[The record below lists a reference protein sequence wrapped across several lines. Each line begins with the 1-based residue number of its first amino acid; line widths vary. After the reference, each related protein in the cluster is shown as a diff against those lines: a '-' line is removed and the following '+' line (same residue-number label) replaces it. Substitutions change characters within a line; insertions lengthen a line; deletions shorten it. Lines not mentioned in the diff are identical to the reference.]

1 MVSYFSCL
9 RTSVMELQRRVS
21 VSANEYEESEGMQRS
36 EAIKTEDIYQCLNQP
51 PTAAPQYNTHTAL
64 ISEQR
69 WQKLVV
75 LLFAVN
81 ILILMIILAIT
92 GMNYSINKE
101 AHLRQVANGQR
112 ANDQEGWQLHDNV
125 FYLFWRDQSDCG
137 AAIRFCEQRNASL
150 VNITWKNK
158 VWLQSRVNG
167 KQFWVSGS
175 LDGSGDSANKL
186 MDGDLEDNE
195 DNQCGILTHGINKE
209 HTEGFVCEREAKINI
224 ISAF

>member
-158 VWLQSRVNG
+158 
-167 KQFWVSGS
+167 
-175 LDGSGDSANKL
+175 
-186 MDGDLEDNE
+186 DGDLEDNE